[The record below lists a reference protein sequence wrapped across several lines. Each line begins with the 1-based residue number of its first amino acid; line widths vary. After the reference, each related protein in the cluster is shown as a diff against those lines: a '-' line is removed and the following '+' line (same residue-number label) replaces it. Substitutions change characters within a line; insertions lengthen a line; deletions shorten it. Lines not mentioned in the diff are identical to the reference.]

1 MGADVSSVVW
11 MLTSGGMKL
20 VGSGLLI
27 GLAAAAA
34 LSQLLSR
41 LLYGVPALDAFT
53 FLAVPMVLGVVAL
66 AASWIPARR
75 VTRIS
80 PVRALRSE

>member
-1 MGADVSSVVW
+1 
-11 MLTSGGMKL
+11 MLTGGGLTL
-20 VGSGLLI
+20 VGSGLLV
-27 GLAAAAA
+27 GLVAAAA

-41 LLYGVPALDAFT
+41 LLYGVPALDPLT
-53 FLAVPMVLGVVAL
+53 FLGVPVVLGIVAL

-80 PVRALRSE
+80 PVGALRSE